1 MDAEVPDER
10 LLAQSRDGDLAAFNV
25 LVERYEKAV
34 YNLCYRLLGRREPAE
49 DAAQEAFLSA
59 YKGVRAYAGGNVRSW
74 LLRIAANECKDELRR
89 RVRKDRADSLDVMF
103 DSEDHHVEVADP
115 KEAVES
121 FVLRQE
127 EAETIQQLLLTLT
140 FEQREAII
148 LVDLYDYHYD
158 EVATMTGA
166 SVGTVKSRI
175 HRGREKLRQAIEA
188 DRELLGLARRLGT
201 QVTKS

>member
-10 LLAQSRDGDLAAFNV
+10 LLARARDGDLASFNV
-25 LVERYEKAV
+25 LVERYERAV

-49 DAAQEAFLSA
+49 DATQEAFLSA
-59 YKGVRAYAGGNVRSW
+59 FKGVHAYAGGNVRSW

-103 DSEDHHVEVADP
+103 DSEEHPVEVADP
-115 KEAVES
+115 NEAVEM

-127 EAETIQQLLLTLT
+127 EAETIQRLLLTLT
-140 FEQREAII
+140 FEQREAIV
-148 LVDLYDYHYD
+148 LVDLYDYHYE

-188 DRELLGLARRLGT
+188 DGELSGLARRLGK
-201 QVTKS
+201 QVTK

>member
-10 LLAQSRDGDLAAFNV
+10 LLAQSRDGDLAAFNA
-25 LVERYEKAV
+25 LVERYERAV

-59 YKGVRAYAGGNVRSW
+59 YKGVHAYAGGNVRSW

-115 KEAVES
+115 NEAVES

-140 FEQREAII
+140 FEQREAIV

-158 EVATMTGA
+158 EVASMTGA

>member
-10 LLAQSRDGDLAAFNV
+10 LLAQARDGDLASFNV
-25 LVERYEKAV
+25 LVGRYEKAV

-59 YKGVRAYAGGNVRSW
+59 FKGVHAYAGGNVRSW
-74 LLRIAANECKDELRR
+74 LLRIAANQCKDELRR

-103 DSEDHHVEVADP
+103 DSEDRHVEVADP
-115 KEAVES
+115 NEPVEM

-127 EAETIQQLLLTLT
+127 EAETIQKLLLGLT
-140 FEQREAII
+140 FEQREAIV
-148 LVDLYDYHYD
+148 LVDLYDYHYE

-175 HRGREKLRQAIEA
+175 HRGREKLRQAIEG
-188 DRELLGLARRLGT
+188 DRELLDLTRRLGK